1 MPLDTHRL
9 ALERALTATCRG
21 IAEELASVPLIHW
34 KEDVFRFFLVRCCVP
49 HFVRHFR
56 LALRTTCCRLTPVL
70 LG

>member
-49 HFVRHFR
+49 HFVRRFGLTR
-56 LALRTTCCRLTPVL
+56 EPCQDLRAPVL
-70 LG
+70 VG